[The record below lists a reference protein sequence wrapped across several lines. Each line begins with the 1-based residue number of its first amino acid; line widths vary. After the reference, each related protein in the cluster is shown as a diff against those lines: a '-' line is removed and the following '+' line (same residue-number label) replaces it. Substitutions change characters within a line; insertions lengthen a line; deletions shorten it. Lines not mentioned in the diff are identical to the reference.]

1 MPQVLI
7 AEDDRVIANAMATH
21 LRGAG
26 MDVEWADNGDAALRK
41 LRFERPDVAVIALIL
56 PGETAGASP
65 RRCAPRGRRSRSS

>member
-1 MPQVLI
+1 MPRVLI

-41 LRFERPDVAVIALIL
+41 LRSSGP
-56 PGETAGASP
+56 TSP
-65 RRCAPRGRRSRSS
+65 